1 MIVYPMFA
9 IKLVMIAVGTI
20 IPDLI
25 KQVARS
31 LCTLMLHLCTVDGWS
46 YYEVI

>member
-1 MIVYPMFA
+1 MIMYPMFA

-20 IPDLI
+20 GLI